1 MYQKPRQVCDPLC
14 RALNVMS
21 SYTEKTGRAPDFR
34 VAYKRLPARQR
45 LFQHMRCNVHWAAD
59 DDQTR
64 QWSIWPEFESV
75 GREPIPETDEPLE
88 CGTATMWVLFDQPE
102 YRQDLR
108 QWLRVGQEGFF
119 MAGAERI
126 AHFTLVELLGREADA
141 QPTAPADGLRP
152 PLT

>member
-1 MYQKPRQVCDPLC
+1 M
-14 RALNVMS
+14 
-21 SYTEKTGRAPDFR
+21 
-34 VAYKRLPARQR
+34 
-45 LFQHMRCNVHWAAD
+45 
-59 DDQTR
+59 
-64 QWSIWPEFESV
+64 

-88 CGTATMWVLFDQPE
+88 CGTATMWVLFDQPGTDKICGSG
-102 YRQDLR
+102 YA
-108 QWLRVGQEGFF
+108 WAGGFF